1 MGRQI
6 YEAIADGILGG
17 GVYALMAVGLTL
29 IFGVLDIINIA
40 QGILVVLGAYL
51 SYALSVHLHIDLFV
65 GLLITVPAMFVIGVA
80 IQWLFIRPLRGRD
93 RASMSLLAAYAVA
106 LIIEGVLYRVFGPNY
121 VVLTASYIT
130 SSVHLFGFY
139 LPDIYL
145 YGFALAVAC
154 VAALYLLLYRTRFG
168 RSVRAT
174 MQDQTAAR
182 LIGIDVNRVAAV
194 TFGIGVAV
202 TAIGGMMFG
211 ATSGGFNPNSGYDLI
226 SRLLA
231 IIILGG
237 LGSIGGALAAAVFM
251 TTAEALVDIWSPDW
265 AVVVFYVA
273 LVLVLVIRPSGL
285 FGRAP
290 ARAQ

>member
-1 MGRQI
+1 VVRQLFHAVI
-6 YEAIADGILGG
+6 DGILGG

-51 SYALSVHLHIDLFV
+51 SYALSAHLHIDLFV
-65 GLLITVPAMFVIGVA
+65 GLLVTIPAMFVIGVA
-80 IQWLFIRPLRGRD
+80 IQWAFIRPLRGRE
-93 RASMSLLAAYAVA
+93 RTSMSLLACYAVA
-106 LIIEGVLYRVFGPNY
+106 IIIEGVLYWIFGPNF
-121 VVLTASYIT
+121 VQLNASYVT
-130 SSVHLFGFY
+130 TSVHLFGYF

-145 YGFALAVAC
+145 YGFAIAVGL
-154 VAALYLLLYRTRFG
+154 VAALYLMLYRTKFG

-174 MQDQTAAR
+174 MQDQTAAL
-182 LIGIDVNRVAAV
+182 LIGINVNRVAAL

-202 TAIGGMMFG
+202 TAAGGMVFG
-211 ATSGGFNPNSGYDLI
+211 ATGGGFNPNSGYDLI

-251 TTAEALVDIWSPDW
+251 LTLEAIVDIWSPTW
-265 AVVVFYVA
+265 AIAVFYAA
-273 LVLVLVIRPSGL
+273 LVIVLTIRPAGL
-285 FGRAP
+285 FGRPA

>member
-1 MGRQI
+1 MTRQI
-6 YEAIADGILGG
+6 YEAIVDGLLVGA
-17 GVYALMAVGLTL
+17 VYGLMAVGLTL

-51 SYALSVHLHIDLFV
+51 SYVLAVHLHIDLFL

-80 IQWLFIRPLRGRD
+80 IYWAFIRPLRGPERT
-93 RASMSLLAAYAVA
+93 SMSLLASYAIA
-106 LIIEGVLYRVFGPNY
+106 LVIEGVLYWIFSPSLVTLNAWYVISGVRV
-121 VVLTASYIT
+121 
-130 SSVHLFGFY
+130 FGFY
-139 LPDIYL
+139 LPYIYL
-145 YGFALAVAC
+145 FAAALAVLL
-154 VAALYLLLYRTRFG
+154 VIALYAFLYRTGFG

-182 LIGIDVNRVAAV
+182 LVGIDVNRVAAL

-202 TAIGGMMFG
+202 TAVGGMVFG

-251 TTAEALVDIWSPDW
+251 ITIESVVDVWSPNW
-265 AVVVFYVA
+265 AIVVFYAA
-273 LVLVLVIRPSGL
+273 LVIVLIVRPAGL
-285 FGRAP
+285 FGRSAV
-290 ARAQ
+290 REQ

>member
-65 GLLITVPAMFVIGVA
+65 GLLITVPTMFVIGVA